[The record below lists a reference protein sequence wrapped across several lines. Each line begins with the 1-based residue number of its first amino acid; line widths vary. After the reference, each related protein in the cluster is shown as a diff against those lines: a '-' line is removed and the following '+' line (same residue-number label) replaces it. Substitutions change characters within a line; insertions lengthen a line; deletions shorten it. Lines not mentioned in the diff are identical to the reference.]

1 MLPAFQRVLD
11 QHEDQAL
18 LKAYISEWRKFFQ
31 QCNYLPLPFNQLE
44 SALAGKTTTSVS
56 KKVHN
61 DDSIVRKVGWR
72 CSSPLFVSE

>member
-1 MLPAFQRVLD
+1 MLITLPTFQRVLD

-61 DDSIVRKVGWR
+61 DDSIVRKVSR
-72 CSSPLFVSE
+72 RSASP